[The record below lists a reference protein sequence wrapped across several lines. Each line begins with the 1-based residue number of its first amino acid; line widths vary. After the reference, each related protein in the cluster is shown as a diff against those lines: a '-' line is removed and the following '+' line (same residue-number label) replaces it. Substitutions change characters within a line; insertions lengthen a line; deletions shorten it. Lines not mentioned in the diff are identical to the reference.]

1 MNLEQLKKMLAIKN
15 VTAST
20 AEFFVYGDIVDSQ
33 ADAWSS
39 EDVYPKA
46 IQDYLDQAKGRHVNL
61 YINSVGGSVFAGLQ
75 IYNMIKRHDG
85 QVTVHIDGLA
95 ASIASVIALVAPI
108 VMPKNAMLMV
118 HKPLFGYASGNAD
131 DLRQYA
137 DTLDRVQEAMMT
149 IYASRL
155 RDPERLEEFEALL
168 NKETWMTSDQ
178 VEEWFTDVT
187 VAKPLEAVAVASKQE
202 AQKLQHVPDNV
213 QIVPDVEDLP
223 IIAQASEPK
232 GDDQMD
238 INAIIAAVKDG
249 TLDKKEL
256 TKALA
261 DAMGSDFR
269 AIADAEAHSLIS
281 KLGEENATPEAIEIL
296 KLDAVAGRQYKADLI
311 DKAIETRVRAQGEK
325 FTEAQKERYRK
336 SLANSADLDY
346 VKDEIGIYEALVQES
361 LVAGRQ
367 TFGNDDSLEDI
378 PTSPRY
384 KAKGDE

>member
-1 MNLEQLKKMLAIKN
+1 MELEQLKKILAIKN
-15 VTAST
+15 IT
-20 AEFFVYGDIVDSQ
+20 AESADFFVYGDIVDSQ
-33 ADAWSS
+33 ASAWSS

-46 IQDYLDQAKGRHVNL
+46 IQDYLDQAKGRDIKL
-61 YINSVGGSVFAGLQ
+61 YINSMGGSVFGGLQ
-75 IYNMIKRHDG
+75 IYNMIKRHNG
-85 QVTVHIDGLA
+85 NVTVHIDGLA

-108 VMPKNAMLMV
+108 EMPKNAMLMV

-131 DLRQYA
+131 DLRKYA

-149 IYASRL
+149 IYTSRL
-155 RDPERLEEFEALL
+155 RDPEKVEEFEALL
-168 NKETWMTSDQ
+168 NNETWMTSDQ

-187 VAKPLEAVAVASKQE
+187 IVEPLEAVAVASKEE
-202 AQKLQHVPDNV
+202 AEKLKHVPQNV
-213 QIVPDVEDLP
+213 QIVKEIEDLP
-223 IIAQASEPK
+223 VIAQAQEPK

-261 DAMGSDFR
+261 EAMGSDFR
-269 AIADAEAHSLIS
+269 AIADAEAHALIS
-281 KLGEENATPEAIEIL
+281 KLGEDNATPEAVEIL
-296 KLDAVAGRQYKADLI
+296 KLDAAAGRQYKADLI
-311 DKAIETRVRAQGEK
+311 DKAVETRVRAQGDK

-336 SLANSADLDY
+336 SLTNSADLDY

-361 LVAGRQ
+361 LIAGRQ
-367 TFGNDDSLEDI
+367 TPGSDEELEDI